1 MNKQELINKLK
12 ELLTE
17 STNEYD
23 CGHDYGIR
31 RAIVFAEKLD
41 EPERLPE
48 PKPLEPE
55 KPVVP
60 QFVADWYEEHK
71 DNFEIYLS
79 GLCINFTCNRERLND
94 KLANWYEQ
102 LENKPIQTLV
112 NMHQFGYEIEKEKR
126 YTAKLKLTNEYL
138 CYESQFK
145 DLLHYKVPDSSAK
158 EVKSYHFTEYD
169 LVKYHVWGNNDYE
182 VIEVI

>member
-41 EPERLPE
+41 EPERTPE

-71 DNFEIYLS
+71 GYFEYSLHSLCVDFYERKLQGNLHEWFNYL
-79 GLCINFTCNRERLND
+79 N
-94 KLANWYEQ
+94 
-102 LENKPIQTLV
+102 NKPIETLV
-112 NMHQFGYEIEKEKR
+112 MMHKFGYEIEKEKR

-169 LVKYHVWGNNDYE
+169 LVKYHVWGNNNYE

>member
-41 EPERLPE
+41 EPE
-48 PKPLEPE
+48 

-60 QFVADWYEEHK
+60 KYVADWIEWCK
-71 DNFEIYLS
+71 KNNITLLGARTAICDNKNIRPLDAS
-79 GLCINFTCNRERLND
+79 GWAMKNQETFAKAWL
-94 KLANWYEQ
+94 
-102 LENKPIQTLV
+102 
-112 NMHQFGYEIEKEKR
+112 FGYEVEKEKR

-138 CYESQFK
+138 VYESQFD

-169 LVKYHVWGNNDYE
+169 LVKYHVWGNNNYE
-182 VIEVI
+182 VSEII

>member
-41 EPERLPE
+41 EPERTPE
-48 PKPLEPE
+48 PKPLEIE

-60 QFVADWYEEHK
+60 QYVADWYEEHK
-71 DNFEIYLS
+71 DDFEFS
-79 GLCINFTCNRERLND
+79 VQCLCVQGRKPVR
-94 KLANWYEQ
+94 Q
-102 LENKPIQTLV
+102 LDAWFDSDNTRPIETLV
-112 NMHQFGYEIEKEKR
+112 MMHKFGYEIEKEKR

-169 LVKYHVWGNNDYE
+169 LVKYHVWGNNNYE

>member
-1 MNKQELINKLK
+1 MNKQEFQQKIKDMKPPKFFN
-12 ELLTE
+12 
-17 STNEYD
+17 
-23 CGHDYGIR
+23 
-31 RAIVFAEKLD
+31 AITLVEAYKAGFEEAKGNALCD
-41 EPERLPE
+41 SCFLN
-48 PKPLEPE
+48 EPE
-55 KPVVP
+55 KPVIP
-60 QFVADWYEEHK
+60 KYVADWIEWCKKHK
-71 DNFEIYLS
+71 VTLLGSIIAVCNNKNIRTLDAS
-79 GLCINFTCNRERLND
+79 GWATKNQETFT
-94 KLANWYEQ
+94 KAWFY
-102 LENKPIQTLV
+102 
-112 NMHQFGYEIEKEKR
+112 GYEVEKEKR

>member
-41 EPERLPE
+41 EPERPPE
-48 PKPLEPE
+48 PKQLELE

-60 QFVADWYEEHK
+60 QFVADWYEDNK
-71 DNFEIYLS
+71 DNFEYSIQC
-79 GLCINFTCNRERLND
+79 LCVHGCEPVRKIDAWFDSDNTR
-94 KLANWYEQ
+94 
-102 LENKPIQTLV
+102 PIETLV
-112 NMHQFGYEIEKEKR
+112 MMHKFGYEIEKEKR

-169 LVKYHVWGNNDYE
+169 LVKYHVWGNNNYE

>member
-41 EPERLPE
+41 EPERPPE
-48 PKPLEPE
+48 PKPLEIE
-55 KPVVP
+55 KIVVP
-60 QFVADWYEEHK
+60 QFVADWYEESK
-71 DNFEIYLS
+71 YYFEWNLYNLCVDFHERKLQEDLHEWFNILS
-79 GLCINFTCNRERLND
+79 
-94 KLANWYEQ
+94 
-102 LENKPIQTLV
+102 NKPIETIV
-112 NMHQFGYEIEKEKR
+112 MMHKFGYEIEKEKR

>member
-12 ELLTE
+12 ELLTK

-23 CGHDYGIR
+23 CGHDYGII

-41 EPERLPE
+41 EPERPPE
-48 PKPLEPE
+48 PKPLELE
-55 KPVVP
+55 KPVIP
-60 QFVADWYEEHK
+60 KYVADWIEWCKKHK
-71 DNFEIYLS
+71 VTLLGAVRAVCNNKNIRPLDAS
-79 GLCINFTCNRERLND
+79 GWAIKNQETFT
-94 KLANWYEQ
+94 KAWF
-102 LENKPIQTLV
+102 
-112 NMHQFGYEIEKEKR
+112 HGYEVEKEKR

-182 VIEVI
+182 VSEII